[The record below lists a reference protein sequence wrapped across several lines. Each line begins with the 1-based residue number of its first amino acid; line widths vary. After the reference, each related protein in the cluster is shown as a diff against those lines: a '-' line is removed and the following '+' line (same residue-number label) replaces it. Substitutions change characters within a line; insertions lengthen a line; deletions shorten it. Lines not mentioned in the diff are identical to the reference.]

1 MINGWELGGRSEG
14 EAYVARMCNLNAQY
28 CRVFDESKA
37 CVNLITGSFSFSSH
51 LGSNPGIL
59 NHEIPLEK
67 KNKKCN
73 SNQR

>member
-1 MINGWELGGRSEG
+1 MVGNLEAGAR

-67 KNKKCN
+67 KNAILF
-73 SNQR
+73 SDE